1 MNDPTNFNADPSTQE
16 LPFKF
21 ASNEDAK
28 EAARFFNGIQSR
40 ADLMERVIDE
50 LIQLG
55 PAEGDFFE
63 WLTVLAKVGKAPL

>member
-1 MNDPTNFNADPSTQE
+1 
-16 LPFKF
+16 
-21 ASNEDAK
+21 
-28 EAARFFNGIQSR
+28 
-40 ADLMERVIDE
+40 MERVIDE